1 MIDRIRALFPHLRMC
16 TYALEPGGPVSVEV
30 FAPDETRFSHTAP
43 TEVEAYLAIF
53 GPLPDEAPAEET
65 RHEEIESVPAVDP
78 FD

>member
-1 MIDRIRALFPHLRMC
+1 MIDRIRELYPHLSIGV
-16 TYALEPGGPVSVEV
+16 YALEPGGPLTVEV
-30 FAPDETRFSHTAP
+30 FAPDGTRFTKTAP

-65 RHEEIESVPAVDP
+65 SYEQPVSVPAVDP